1 MSPGGAGIGTPAII
15 LGGAGAALLLL
26 GPVWE
31 AAGVPAGRAPRPG
44 AVVRL
49 GRRIGALLVASALV
63 LTAGGL
69 AAAGT
74 GAPGDAP
81 AAGPSARAL
90 TPDPPEHAGG

>member
-1 MSPGGAGIGTPAII
+1 MGTPAII

-26 GPVWE
+26 GPVRE
-31 AAGVPAGRAPRPG
+31 AGVPAGRAPRPG

-81 AAGPSARAL
+81 AAGPSARTL